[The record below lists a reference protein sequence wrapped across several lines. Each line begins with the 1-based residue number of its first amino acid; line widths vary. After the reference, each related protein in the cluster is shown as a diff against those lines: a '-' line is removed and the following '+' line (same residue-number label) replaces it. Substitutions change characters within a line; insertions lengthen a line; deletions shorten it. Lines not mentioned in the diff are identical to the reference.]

1 MLTEFSGGPAGFAT
15 VAVAVGERRRAAGCC
30 DFGNRLL
37 ASGDV
42 AYEVRV
48 EQVAPR
54 RLAAIHA
61 NVSRQRL
68 GAEIIA
74 LQHRVWPIVR
84 RQGVVTGHNVVIYYA
99 GDLETMTVDV
109 GVEAAGFSASGEVN
123 VVATPGG
130 EVATTAHF
138 GEYSDLIA
146 AHEVLERWCASS
158 GRRPGLRWEVYG
170 AFDDDPAKRRTDVYF
185 LLEA

>member
-1 MLTEFSGGPAGFAT
+1 M
-15 VAVAVGERRRAAGCC
+15 
-30 DFGNRLL
+30 RLL

-48 EQVAPR
+48 ERVAPR

-61 NVSRQRL
+61 SVSRQRL
-68 GAEIIA
+68 GGEIIA
-74 LQHRVWPIVR
+74 LYDRVWPIVR

-99 GDLETMTVDV
+99 GDLDTMTVDV
-109 GVEAAGFSASGEVN
+109 GVEAAGYSASGDVN
-123 VVATPGG
+123 SVATPGG

-138 GEYSDLIA
+138 GEYSDLVA
-146 AHEVLERWCASS
+146 AHEVLERWCAAR

-170 AFDDDPAKRRTDVYF
+170 DWDEDPAKRRTDVYF
-185 LLEA
+185 LLES

>member
-1 MLTEFSGGPAGFAT
+1 MLTNFFRRPRHLCCVFSG
-15 VAVAVGERRRAAGCC
+15 
-30 DFGNRLL
+30 RLL

-48 EQVAPR
+48 ERVEPR

-61 NVSRQRL
+61 TVSRQRL
-68 GAEIIA
+68 GAEI
-74 LQHRVWPIVR
+74 LELFDRVWPIVR

-109 GVEAAGFSASGEVN
+109 GVEAAGFYASGDVSTI
-123 VVATPGG
+123 ATPGG

-138 GEYSDLIA
+138 GEYSDLVA
-146 AHEVLERWCASS
+146 AHEVLERWSAANH
-158 GRRPGLRWEVYG
+158 RRSGLRWEVYG
-170 AFDDDPAKRRTDVYF
+170 DWDDDPAKRLTDVYF

>member
-1 MLTEFSGGPAGFAT
+1 
-15 VAVAVGERRRAAGCC
+15 
-30 DFGNRLL
+30 
-37 ASGDV
+37 V

-48 EQVAPR
+48 ERVAPR

-68 GAEIIA
+68 GPEIIE
-74 LQHRVWPIVR
+74 LYDRVWPIVR

-99 GDLETMTVDV
+99 GDLQTMTVDV
-109 GVEAAGFSASGEVN
+109 GVEAAGFSASGDVN
-123 VVATPGG
+123 SVTTPAG

-138 GEYSDLIA
+138 GEYTDLVA
-146 AHEVLERWCASS
+146 AHEVLERWCATS

-170 AFDDDPAKRRTDVYF
+170 DWDEDPAKRRTDVYF